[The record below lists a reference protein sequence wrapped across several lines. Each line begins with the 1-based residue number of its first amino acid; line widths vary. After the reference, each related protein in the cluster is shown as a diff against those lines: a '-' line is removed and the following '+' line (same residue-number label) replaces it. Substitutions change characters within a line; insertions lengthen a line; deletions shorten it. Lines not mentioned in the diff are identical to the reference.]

1 MFLVFLLKQ
10 LLSSLAVIRGLI
22 YPQIS
27 SEVFHRFLI
36 RQEDIYLVTG
46 EPRVRAHH
54 HQGQGL
60 VPAGDGGDDGG
71 VVSPGDGG
79 NIPVPSITVY
89 PM

>member
-1 MFLVFLLKQ
+1 M
-10 LLSSLAVIRGLI
+10 
-22 YPQIS
+22 
-27 SEVFHRFLI
+27 
-36 RQEDIYLVTG
+36 TG

-89 PM
+89 PMWCILYTTLYQSLV